1 MLLSILM
8 TVFGLIALYEGV
20 FFLTHTTKPFLV
32 FEPNRDL
39 ALAKAIKIW
48 GIILTIVGLL
58 ACWSAWANSLAF
70 LVIMVII
77 GCVLETL
84 MAYSLMGH
92 FQATNRQK

>member
-8 TVFGLIALYEGV
+8 TVFGLIALYEGL
-20 FFLTHTTKPFLV
+20 FFLTHLKKPFLI
-32 FEPNRDL
+32 FQPDEDP
-39 ALAKAIKIW
+39 ALAKALQIW
-48 GIILTIVGLL
+48 GWLLSGVSVL

-92 FQATNRQK
+92 FQARNRQK